1 LAIIVPGLMMLYF
14 YLEWHNDHIIIT
26 NQRLIHI
33 EQTIHTMRTHISE
46 VNMDSIHQVN
56 ADIVTSDLFSRV
68 FGYGTVSLRTAGEAG
83 NIYLTAIPDPEGIQD
98 LVLQNRTR
106 RGQEEQQDHRQEI
119 RAEIDKVLS
128 GQSGTTPYP
137 EQTTPPETVYRK
149 HPMVWIRNLF
159 LPILLMGF
167 SLVFLVLTL
176 TVSAL
181 DGLGLLGPLI
191 AVVLFMVGGI
201 GVYWAYWD
209 WRNDI
214 YIVGEDIIR
223 LIHRRPLFLQ
233 NEDDQLLLESV
244 DNVVSERKGLF
255 QSLLDYG
262 NVRISLIGGDVGDAK
277 TFSGIPHPQAVQ
289 EEITRRQSRMRNR
302 EKEEAE
308 RQRKGEIA
316 EYLKVYHETVGGG
329 QQPESPQTPQQ
340 PYTQQSTPSQPRT
353 SQNRPAQDRMRPPR
367 IPRQRDDS

>member
-1 LAIIVPGLMMLYF
+1 
-14 YLEWHNDHIIIT
+14 
-26 NQRLIHI
+26 
-33 EQTIHTMRTHISE
+33 
-46 VNMDSIHQVN
+46 
-56 ADIVTSDLFSRV
+56 
-68 FGYGTVSLRTAGEAG
+68 
-83 NIYLTAIPDPEGIQD
+83 
-98 LVLQNRTR
+98 
-106 RGQEEQQDHRQEI
+106 
-119 RAEIDKVLS
+119 
-128 GQSGTTPYP
+128 
-137 EQTTPPETVYRK
+137 
-149 HPMVWIRNLF
+149 MVWIRNLF
-159 LPILLMGF
+159 LPGLLMVF

-181 DGLGLLGPLI
+181 DGLGLPGPLI
-191 AVVLFMVGGI
+191 AVLFFFLGGI
-201 GVYWAYWD
+201 GFYWAYWD

-214 YIVGEDIIR
+214 YLVGEDIIR

-277 TFSGIPHPQAVQ
+277 TFYGVPHPQEVQ

-316 EYLKVYHETVGGG
+316 EYLRVYHETVSGG
-329 QQPESPQTPQQ
+329 QPAPQQPSQQ
-340 PYTQQSTPSQPRT
+340 PYTQQTTPPPQPRAP
-353 SQNRPAQDRMRPPR
+353 QNRPAQDRMRPPR